1 MVQKKKNILEKIV
14 KKDYNNE
21 LEKILEQ
28 KQFDENVKSTLLSIL
43 YKIEVAYK
51 DIETV
56 KKDVENKDEY
66 ISNILEIIQNDCK
79 SIKIVKMNEKDSKIP
94 QNKSYIINKEN
105 KEIVAYPIER
115 KILYAIS
122 KLGNKEKII
131 KDEYFFIDETLS
143 NLINVG
149 NNINIVEPLRDFNGY
164 SWTNIPHEIES
175 IDHNLIYQNLRII
188 IGHKFLNKWMKNNEF
203 IIDYFDVFKEKLE
216 NKYDKE
222 NAEKIVDIISKI
234 SILLTLKFETTK
246 VEEFSSKK
254 KDIEKQLKKIENRS
268 KFVEEKTKEKIEIT
282 NKIKEIDTIINNKE
296 LLEEEYKKRN
306 ERLPLNKKIFSM
318 KVLSKIMQEEKDQ
331 YLKNLQE
338 VNKILNPINFVE
350 YKNELEEKYK
360 YLKIIDIQDKEKELE
375 KLKIEFQE
383 LFLEVMK
390 ININKVETRQD
401 IEKIIYDFR
410 YYLLIPYN
418 YEKRIQNIEVLQER
432 VNEIS
437 KLIIDKAIELKV
449 LEEISKD
456 KETNYEILKNI
467 FTVRIIRLEDAYI
480 KLIKEKDR
488 YFVQIFDENIFE
500 EKVEIQKPKNLE
512 IKPNKKVAI
521 MSH

>member
-1 MVQKKKNILEKIV
+1 
-14 KKDYNNE
+14 
-21 LEKILEQ
+21 
-28 KQFDENVKSTLLSIL
+28 
-43 YKIEVAYK
+43 
-51 DIETV
+51 
-56 KKDVENKDEY
+56 
-66 ISNILEIIQNDCK
+66 
-79 SIKIVKMNEKDSKIP
+79 
-94 QNKSYIINKEN
+94 
-105 KEIVAYPIER
+105 
-115 KILYAIS
+115 
-122 KLGNKEKII
+122 
-131 KDEYFFIDETLS
+131 
-143 NLINVG
+143 
-149 NNINIVEPLRDFNGY
+149 
-164 SWTNIPHEIES
+164 
-175 IDHNLIYQNLRII
+175 
-188 IGHKFLNKWMKNNEF
+188 
-203 IIDYFDVFKEKLE
+203 
-216 NKYDKE
+216 
-222 NAEKIVDIISKI
+222 
-234 SILLTLKFETTK
+234 
-246 VEEFSSKK
+246 
-254 KDIEKQLKKIENRS
+254 
-268 KFVEEKTKEKIEIT
+268 
-282 NKIKEIDTIINNKE
+282 
-296 LLEEEYKKRN
+296 
-306 ERLPLNKKIFSM
+306 M

-480 KLIKEKDR
+480 KIIKEKDK